1 MHTHVIL
8 DAWVRSG
15 VVVASLIRASTH
27 PGIETRWWLLLHSET
42 IGPAPAT
49 SDDRISINKETTRIC
64 TR

>member
-27 PGIETRWWLLLHSET
+27 PGIETRWWLLLNPET

-49 SDDRISINKETTRIC
+49 SDDRN
-64 TR
+64 